1 MNVSIIIPAY
11 NEEKTIAEVVR
22 RAKKHS
28 SKVIVIDDASSDNTS
43 KIATMEGAKVYK
55 HSINRGLGGS
65 LGTGFK
71 VALIENTEILI
82 TLDADCQ
89 HDPEDIPA
97 IIRPIT
103 DGQADVVIGSRFLS
117 RQNMP
122 ALRRLYNNLSNII
135 TFSLFGVKTTDSQSG
150 FRAFNKRAI
159 ESIKIKSNRMEVSS
173 EIIKEIGLRN
183 LRMKEIPIKA
193 IYTEYSLSK
202 GQGFIVGIKTFLKL
216 LILKIIN

>member
-1 MNVSIIIPAY
+1 MSVSIIIPAY
-11 NEEKTIAEVVR
+11 NEEKTIAEVVC

-43 KIATMEGAKVYK
+43 KIAAMEGAKVYK
-55 HSINRGLGGS
+55 HAINRGLGGA

-89 HDPEDIPA
+89 HDPDDIPNL
-97 IIRPIT
+97 IKPLV

-117 RQNMP
+117 RQEMP
-122 ALRRLYNNLSNII
+122 ALRRLYNNLGNIV
-135 TFSLFGVKTTDSQSG
+135 TFALFGVKTTDSQSG
-150 FRAFNKRAI
+150 LRAFNKKAI
-159 ESIKIKSNRMEVSS
+159 ESINIKSNRMEVSS

-183 LRMKEIPIKA
+183 LRVMEIPIKA

-202 GQGFIVGIKTFLKL
+202 GQGFIVGIRTFLKL
-216 LILKIIN
+216 LILKITK

>member
-1 MNVSIIIPAY
+1 MNISIIIPAY
-11 NEEKTIAEVVR
+11 NEEKTIGEVVR
-22 RAKKHS
+22 RAKRHPAQI
-28 SKVIVIDDASSDNTS
+28 IVVDDASSDNTS
-43 KIATMEGAKVYK
+43 KMALMEGAKVYR
-55 HSINRGLGGS
+55 HAVNRGLGGA

-71 VALIENTEILI
+71 IALIENTDILI

-97 IIRPIT
+97 IIRPII

-117 RQNMP
+117 RQDVP
-122 ALRRLYNNLSNII
+122 ALRRLYNRAGNIV
-135 TFSLFGVKTTDSQSG
+135 TLALFGVKTTDSQSG
-150 FRAFNKRAI
+150 FRAFNKKAI
-159 ESIKIKSNRMEVSS
+159 ESISIKSNRMEVSS

-202 GQGFIVGIKTFLKL
+202 GQGFIVGVKTFLKL
-216 LILKIIN
+216 LILKIIK